1 VNQDFRELLQ
11 IFSDAQVRYLI
22 IGGYAVIKH
31 AEPRYTKDLDLWV
44 SPDAENAERVYQA
57 LTKFGA
63 PIAELKPE
71 DFTQK
76 GYFFTMGLAPSRV
89 DVFFDLLKLDFEE
102 CWQRRVEAQI
112 GEMEIYFISRED
124 LIINKEAVG
133 RLQDLADAEKL
144 RLATD
149 EKS

>member
-1 VNQDFRELLQ
+1 MNQDFVELLQ

-31 AEPRYTKDLDLWV
+31 SEPRYTKDLDVWV
-44 SPDAENAERVYQA
+44 SPDAENAEKVYTA
-57 LTKFGA
+57 LVEFGA
-63 PIAELKPE
+63 PLSELSPS

-76 GYFFTMGLAPSRV
+76 GYFFTMGLAPSRI
-89 DVFFDLLKLDFEE
+89 DVLFDLSKLDFEE
-102 CWQRRVEAQI
+102 CWQRRVNARI
-112 GEMEIYFISRED
+112 GETEVYFISRED

-144 RLATD
+144 RAVED
-149 EKS
+149 

>member
-1 VNQDFRELLQ
+1 MNQDFRELLQ
-11 IFSDAQVRYLI
+11 IFGDETVRYLI

-44 SPDAENAERVYQA
+44 SPDAANAEKVYRA

-63 PIAELKPE
+63 PISELAAE

-76 GYFFTMGLAPSRV
+76 GYFFTMGFAPSRI
-89 DVFFDLLKLDFEE
+89 DVFLDLAELDFEE
-102 CWQRRVEAQI
+102 CWKRRVEARI
-112 GEMEIYFISRED
+112 GETEIYFISRED

-144 RLATD
+144 RLTED